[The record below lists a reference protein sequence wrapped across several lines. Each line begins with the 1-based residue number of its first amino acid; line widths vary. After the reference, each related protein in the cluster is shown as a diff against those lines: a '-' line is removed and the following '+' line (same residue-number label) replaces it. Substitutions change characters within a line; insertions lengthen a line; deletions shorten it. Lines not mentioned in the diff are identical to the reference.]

1 MPRSGTGTFIDP
13 DEYQEGLRQAQI
25 DLLVAGNAAF
35 EGRVTW
41 STLHH
46 LRLLRSEE
54 DLPRIGYLSLPP
66 ALVFV
71 GFAAR
76 GSADPLGRRGVAI
89 DRDHIHSRGAR
100 FHLRTTGPSSWS
112 LIGLS
117 QEDLGRFGGPLD
129 AALTKGQERRGIEL
143 ERTDVLMGGQQL
155 LNQLIAISSPT
166 LPALVARPA
175 SAPRCASSNSSPPTS
190 ATRIHDRAYAR
201 AAEEVLDWC
210 ARVGTNTP
218 MRNWRARP

>member
-1 MPRSGTGTFIDP
+1 
-13 DEYQEGLRQAQI
+13 
-25 DLLVAGNAAF
+25 
-35 EGRVTW
+35 
-41 STLHH
+41 
-46 LRLLRSEE
+46 
-54 DLPRIGYLSLPP
+54 
-66 ALVFV
+66 
-71 GFAAR
+71 
-76 GSADPLGRRGVAI
+76 LGRRGVAI

-190 ATRIHDRAYAR
+190 ATRIHDWAYAR

-218 MRNWRARP
+218 MRNRQGSTLRLRSGLRLGSSCRTFGVHLRPLRLAFPLGLA